1 MVVAAGDRR
10 PVWERLS
17 RQEAVAGGVD
27 PVEEGAETAAIAAG
41 MAFAAAVEGA
51 AQAKE
56 EDTMAGCMAVVVEAA
71 PIVEGAGSAVA
82 GGAPGVAGA
91 LSGGATAG
99 MSLGLGER
107 HKK

>member
-1 MVVAAGDRR
+1 MVAAGDRR

-51 AQAKE
+51 ALRL
-56 EDTMAGCMAVVVEAA
+56 V
-71 PIVEGAGSAVA
+71 I
-82 GGAPGVAGA
+82 
-91 LSGGATAG
+91 
-99 MSLGLGER
+99 
-107 HKK
+107 KKRAQTPF